1 MPKGSAA
8 TTLTNYKILPY
19 YLPMFLPRILTKK
32 LHRLAENFPAVVLT
46 GARQA
51 GKTTLLRERF
61 PDYRYISLDLPS
73 NAEMAETA
81 PEDLL
86 RRHPAPVIID
96 EVQYAPGLFRFL
108 KARIDADRHAHGQYL
123 LTGSQKFTLMRSVS
137 DSLAGRCGLCELET
151 LSLAEAAPAGDLPL
165 ESFIVRGGYPEL
177 YRNPRLEKGDFY
189 EAYIAA
195 YLERDVR
202 ALLKVRE
209 LRDFERFLRAL
220 ALRSGQTLNKAELA
234 RDVGISAPTANEWI
248 SVLQASNQIH
258 LLEPWFSNKTK
269 ALVKSPKV
277 YIADSGLL
285 CHLLGIRSTED
296 LLGSS
301 LRGAIWETFVFSEL
315 RKQRPEGVDYWYWRE
330 QKGTEVDFLLHA
342 GGRFDLLE
350 CKWSTHPDRNDTRH
364 LATVS
369 RFIGHENIRTREI
382 ICRTQAPYKIPLKD
396 GSPPVNVRG
405 VV

>member
-1 MPKGSAA
+1 M
-8 TTLTNYKILPY
+8 TE
-19 YLPMFLPRILTKK
+19 K
-32 LHRLAENFPAVVLT
+32 LNRLVESFPAVVLT

-51 GKTTLLRERF
+51 GKTTLLREIF
-61 PDYRYISLDLPS
+61 PNYRYVSLDLPS

-86 RRHPAPVIID
+86 KRYPAPVIID
-96 EVQYAPGLFRFL
+96 EVQYAPGFFRFL
-108 KARIDADRHAHGQYL
+108 KTRIDANRHTHGQYL

-151 LSLAEAAPAGDLPL
+151 LSLAEAVPAGDIPL

-177 YRNPRLEKGDFY
+177 YRNPRLQMTDFY
-189 EAYIAA
+189 EAYIAS

-220 ALRSGQTLNKAELA
+220 ALRSGQTLNKADLA
-234 RDVGISAPTANEWI
+234 RDVGISSPTANEWV
-248 SVLQASNQIH
+248 SVLQASNQIL

-269 ALVKSPKV
+269 SLVKSPKV
-277 YIADSGLL
+277 YLADSGLL
-285 CHLLGIRSTED
+285 CHLIGIRTVEE

-301 LRGAIWETFVFSEL
+301 LRGAVWETFVFSEL
-315 RKQRPEGVDYWYWRE
+315 RKQHPDGVDFWHWRE
-330 QKGTEVDFLLHA
+330 QRGTEVDFLVHS

-350 CKWSTHPDRNDTRH
+350 CKWSTHPDKSDTRQ
-364 LATVS
+364 LAKVS
-369 RFIGHENIRTREI
+369 GFIGHEAIRAREI
-382 ICRTQAPYKIPLKD
+382 ICRTQAPYKIDLKD
-396 GSPPVNVRG
+396 GSPAVNVRG
-405 VV
+405 VTL

>member
-1 MPKGSAA
+1 M
-8 TTLTNYKILPY
+8 
-19 YLPMFLPRILTKK
+19 
-32 LHRLAENFPAVVLT
+32 ENFPAVVLT
-46 GARQA
+46 GARQT
-51 GKTTLLRERF
+51 GKTTLLREMF
-61 PDYRYISLDLPS
+61 SDFHYISLDLPS

-81 PEDLL
+81 PEDMLK
-86 RRHPAPVIID
+86 RYPPPVIID

-108 KARIDADRHAHGQYL
+108 KARIDADRHTHGQYL

-151 LSLAEAAPAGDLPL
+151 LNVAEAAPAGKLPL

-177 YRNPRLEKGDFY
+177 YRNPRLRMEDFY
-189 EAYIAA
+189 EAYIAS

-202 ALLKVRE
+202 ALLKVKE

-234 RDVGISAPTANEWI
+234 RDVGISSPTANEWI
-248 SVLQASNQIH
+248 SVLQASNQIF

-269 ALVKSPKV
+269 SMVKSPKV
-277 YIADSGLL
+277 YLADSGLL
-285 CHLLGIRSTED
+285 CHLLGIRSTEA

-315 RKQRPEGVDYWYWRE
+315 RKGSANKTDIWYWRD
-330 QKGTEVDFLLHA
+330 QKGTEVDFLIHA

-350 CKWSTHPDRNDTRH
+350 CKWSTHPDRDDARH
-364 LATVS
+364 LAKVS
-369 RFIGHENIRTREI
+369 QRIGHENIRSREL
-382 ICRTQAPYKIPLKD
+382 ICRTQAPYKLDLHD
-396 GSPPVNVRG
+396 GSPPVHIHG
-405 VV
+405 VTNP

>member
-1 MPKGSAA
+1 
-8 TTLTNYKILPY
+8 
-19 YLPMFLPRILTKK
+19 MFLPRILAEK
-32 LHRLAENFPAVVLT
+32 LHRLVENFPAVVLT

-51 GKTTLLRERF
+51 GKTTLLREMF
-61 PDYRYISLDLPS
+61 SNFHYISLDLPS

-86 RRHPAPVIID
+86 KRYPAPVIID

-108 KARIDADRHAHGQYL
+108 KACIDEDRHTHGQYL

-151 LSLAEAAPAGDLPL
+151 LNLAEAAQAGDFPL
-165 ESFIVRGGYPEL
+165 ETFIVRGGYPEL
-177 YRNPRLEKGDFY
+177 YRNPRLQMADFY
-189 EAYIAA
+189 EAYIAS

-234 RDVGISAPTANEWI
+234 RDVGISSPTANEWI
-248 SVLQASNQIH
+248 SVLQASNQIL

-269 ALVKSPKV
+269 SMVKSTKV
-277 YIADSGLL
+277 YLADSGLL
-285 CHLLGIRSTED
+285 CHLLGIRSMEA
-296 LLGSS
+296 LLESS
-301 LRGAIWETFVFSEL
+301 LRDAIWETFVYSEL
-315 RKQRPEGVDYWYWRE
+315 RKRHADKPDIWYWRD
-330 QKGTEVDFLLHA
+330 QKGTEVDFLVHA

-350 CKWSTHPDRNDTRH
+350 CKWSTHPDRADTRH
-364 LATVS
+364 LAKVS
-369 RFIGHENIRTREI
+369 QSIGHENIQAREL
-382 ICRTQAPYKIPLKD
+382 ICRTQAPYKIDLND

-405 VV
+405 VTNL

>member
-1 MPKGSAA
+1 
-8 TTLTNYKILPY
+8 
-19 YLPMFLPRILTKK
+19 MFLPRILTNK

-86 RRHPAPVIID
+86 KRHPAPVIID

-108 KARIDADRHAHGQYL
+108 KARIDADRHAHGHYL

-285 CHLLGIRSTED
+285 CHLLGIRTMED

-315 RKQRPEGVDYWYWRE
+315 RKQQPEGVDYWYWRE

-382 ICRTQAPYKIPLKD
+382 ICRTQAPYKIHLKD
-396 GSPPVNVRG
+396 GSPPVSVRG

>member
-1 MPKGSAA
+1 
-8 TTLTNYKILPY
+8 
-19 YLPMFLPRILTKK
+19 MFLPRIITKK
-32 LHRLAENFPAVVLT
+32 LNRLVESFPAAVLI

-51 GKTTLLRERF
+51 GKTTLLREMF
-61 PDYRYISLDLPS
+61 ADYRYISLDLPS

-86 RRHPAPVIID
+86 KRYPAPVIID

-108 KARIDADRHAHGQYL
+108 KTRIDADRHTHGQYL

-151 LSLAEAAPAGDLPL
+151 LSLAEAAPAGDIAL
-165 ESFIVRGGYPEL
+165 ESFMVRGGYPEL
-177 YRNPRLEKGDFY
+177 YRNPQLHMADFY
-189 EAYIAA
+189 EAYIAS

-234 RDVGISAPTANEWI
+234 RDVGISSPTANEWI
-248 SVLQASNQIH
+248 SVLQASNQIF

-269 ALVKSPKV
+269 SLVKSPKV
-277 YIADSGLL
+277 YLADSGLL
-285 CHLLGIRSTED
+285 CHLMGIRSMEA

-315 RKQRPEGVDYWYWRE
+315 RKHHPDGVDFWYWRE
-330 QKGTEVDFLLHA
+330 QRGTEVDFLVYS
-342 GGRFDLLE
+342 GGQFDLLE
-350 CKWSTHPDRNDTRH
+350 CKWSTHPDRSDTRH
-364 LATVS
+364 LAKVS
-369 RFIGHENIRTREI
+369 GFIGHENIRTREI
-382 ICRTQAPYKIPLKD
+382 ICRTQAVYRIDLKD
-396 GSPPVNVRG
+396 GSPPVSVRG
-405 VV
+405 VTL